1 MTRQNREAPEH
12 ERGRRGSI
20 PQRLAA
26 VPGVIVLA
34 RILKNHL
41 DGIRQ
46 RLHLG
51 SYRIDGVTHLHKNID
66 ESVTYVVDVFE
77 DYFRYGGIEKE
88 AIEGKKV
95 LEIGPGDSLGVAL
108 LMAGLGARQVVS
120 IDRFFTYRD
129 PTRERQ
135 ILARLVDAACPVAKA
150 RMKGC
155 LDGENRIVGD
165 VIGYIPDLP
174 IERAFEEV
182 GRTRFDYIV
191 SRSVLEHVSDID
203 ETYASCRTLIEDGG
217 LMIHKVD
224 LSNHSTIEPHPLQ
237 FLTYS
242 QRLWGAMSSN
252 ISRVNRARW
261 PQHRVSIER
270 NRFTIE
276 RFVATK
282 LLEIAQV
289 RSIRPRLRSPFRE
302 MTDEELRIC
311 GFHIA
316 CRAV

>member
-1 MTRQNREAPEH
+1 M
-12 ERGRRGSI
+12 
-20 PQRLAA
+20 
-26 VPGVIVLA
+26 
-34 RILKNHL
+34 
-41 DGIRQ
+41 
-46 RLHLG
+46 
-51 SYRIDGVTHLHKNID
+51 
-66 ESVTYVVDVFE
+66 
-77 DYFRYGGIEKE
+77 
-88 AIEGKKV
+88 
-95 LEIGPGDSLGVAL
+95 
-108 LMAGLGARQVVS
+108 
-120 IDRFFTYRD
+120 
-129 PTRERQ
+129 
-135 ILARLVDAACPVAKA
+135 KA
-150 RMKGC
+150 C

-165 VIGYIPDLP
+165 VIRYIPDLP
-174 IERAFEEV
+174 IETAFEEV

-224 LSNHSTIEPHPLQ
+224 LSNHSTIELHPLQ

-276 RFVATK
+276 RFVATR

-289 RSIRPRLRSPFRE
+289 RSIRPQLRSPFRE
-302 MTDEELRIC
+302 MTDEELRIY
-311 GFHIA
+311 GFYMA